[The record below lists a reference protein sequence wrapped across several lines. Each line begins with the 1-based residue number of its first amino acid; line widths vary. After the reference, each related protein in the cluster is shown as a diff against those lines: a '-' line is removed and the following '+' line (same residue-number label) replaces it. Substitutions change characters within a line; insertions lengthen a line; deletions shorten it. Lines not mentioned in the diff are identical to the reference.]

1 MNILVAGANG
11 NTGRQIVGLL
21 VEDNH
26 HVRAMVREAS
36 QGDEFEELGA
46 EPVVADLENDIN
58 FAVMGCDA
66 VIFAAGSGADTGTD
80 KTIAVDRDGAIKLIE
95 ACEANAVNRFIM
107 LSAVGTDNPENGPDK
122 LKTYLEAKAE
132 ADKKL
137 KKSNLN
143 YTIFKAVSLTDDAET
158 GKITAR
164 KKLDDST
171 GEISRADVAAAIV
184 EALDNENTY
193 RKSIEIAA
201 GNTPIGGALSSF
213 DLTDNLINNKS

>member
-1 MNILVAGANG
+1 
-11 NTGRQIVGLL
+11 
-21 VEDNH
+21 
-26 HVRAMVREAS
+26 
-36 QGDEFEELGA
+36 
-46 EPVVADLENDIN
+46 
-58 FAVMGCDA
+58 
-66 VIFAAGSGADTGTD
+66 
-80 KTIAVDRDGAIKLIE
+80 
-95 ACEANAVNRFIM
+95 M